1 MNSCLDNRI
10 LTPQANIV
18 KRFLLKN
25 DLHGDCVL
33 SNKQTSLNALTR
45 DNNAWFFELDALRG
59 PISDRDF
66 IKHIA
71 EHFGCDHV
79 ETLPLA
85 LVAGGRNVQGCRS
98 EADWAKPS
106 ERYRRFYIAR
116 QGDFI
121 PQNGYDRLIIVSSL
135 DLQEIYV
142 QRGGRGRQKLVGIAE
157 LVRIIG
163 HLAEAGEVKL

>member
-1 MNSCLDNRI
+1 M
-10 LTPQANIV
+10 
-18 KRFLLKN
+18 
-25 DLHGDCVL
+25 
-33 SNKQTSLNALTR
+33 SNKQNSLNALRR
-45 DNNAWFFELDALRG
+45 DKNAWFFELSALRE

-71 EHFGCDHV
+71 ELYGCDHV
-79 ETLPLA
+79 ETFPLT
-85 LVAGGRNVQGCRS
+85 LVAGGRNVQACRS
-98 EADWAKPS
+98 EAGWAKPS
-106 ERYRRFYIAR
+106 ERYRRFYISR
-116 QGDFI
+116 KGDFI
-121 PQNGYDRLIIVSSL
+121 PPNGYDRLIIVSSL